1 MSGEEKMM
9 PKVSSPTSTVIRLF
23 AAWKGTLLLIA
34 LGSAIVGPAYDTSG
48 GLLLADRGGD
58 ILDNHSTT
66 AVSAVL
72 TRLVSWDAIY
82 FVESADR
89 GYVFEQEWAFGY
101 GPPTIISWIV
111 KALRASGW
119 SWSGVP
125 AAALVGVLVAHASH
139 LLSAL
144 ALLRLGNLVWH
155 DQPGVAL
162 TATCL
167 HVLSPAGLF
176 LSAPV
181 AEASFSLLSFA
192 GMLLFAKAARA
203 GSVGSV
209 LARDGLTLASA
220 VVFALATTFR
230 SNGLLNGIP
239 FAFAFISEASG
250 FLSHPSAA
258 TIWRLAVLGL
268 GGICIAAGLIVPQA
282 VAYQRY
288 CLQPPGTPLRSWCNQ
303 TLPSIYSFVQREYWG
318 VGPFRYWTVSNLPL
332 FMLAAPVLFILV
344 KSGWDFLGA
353 PRGIPQTS
361 GKTAQ
366 RKEDTAQYA
375 DGGLVR
381 SMAAAQV
388 LLSVMALT
396 SYHVQIITRLSSAY
410 PVWYWWLAKHL
421 AGEDGRPTG
430 SAKGF
435 VVFMVMYASIQGV
448 LFSSFLPPA

>member
-1 MSGEEKMM
+1 M
-9 PKVSSPTSTVIRLF
+9 SSPVPTVVRLF
-23 AAWKGTLLLIA
+23 AAWKGALLLVA
-34 LGSAIVGPAYDTSG
+34 VGSAIVGPAYDTSG

-58 ILDNHSTT
+58 VLNSHSTA
-66 AVSAVL
+66 AVSALL

-101 GPPTIISWIV
+101 GNPSVISCVV

-125 AAALVGVLVAHASH
+125 AAALVGILVAHVSH

-144 ALLRLGNLVWH
+144 VLLRLGSLVWH

-162 TATCL
+162 TAACL
-167 HVLSPAGLF
+167 HVLSAAGLF

-220 VVFALATTFR
+220 ILFGLATTFR
-230 SNGLLNGIP
+230 SNGLLNGVP
-239 FAFAFISEASG
+239 FVFAFVSESAAF
-250 FLSHPSAA
+250 LCRPSAA
-258 TIWRLAVLGL
+258 TVWRLAVLGL
-268 GGICIAAGLIVPQA
+268 GGLCIAAGSVIPQA

-288 CLQPPGTPLRSWCNQ
+288 CLQATGTPLRPWCNQ

-332 FMLAAPVLFILV
+332 FMLAAPVLFILI
-344 KSGWDFLGA
+344 KSGWEFLWA
-353 PRGIPQTS
+353 SRDISPSRRK
-361 GKTAQ
+361 KT
-366 RKEDTAQYA
+366 ESHDTAKYS
-375 DGGLVR
+375 DDGLVR

-388 LLSVMALT
+388 LLAIMALT

-410 PVWYWWLAKHL
+410 PVWYWWLAKNI

-430 SAKGF
+430 LAKGF
-435 VVFMVMYASIQGV
+435 VVFMVMYAAIQGV

>member
-1 MSGEEKMM
+1 M
-9 PKVSSPTSTVIRLF
+9 PEVSSSVSTVIRLF
-23 AAWKGTLLLIA
+23 AAWKGALLLIA
-34 LGSAIVGPAYDTSG
+34 VGSAIVGPAYDTSG

-58 ILDNHSTT
+58 VLNNHSTT

-101 GPPTIISWIV
+101 GNPGVISCVV

-125 AAALVGVLVAHASH
+125 AAALVGVLVAHVSH

-144 ALLRLGNLVWH
+144 VLLRLGSLVWH
-155 DQPGVAL
+155 NQPRVAL
-162 TATCL
+162 TAACL

-192 GMLLFAKAARA
+192 GMLLFVKVTRA
-203 GSVGSV
+203 GSLGSV

-220 VVFALATTFR
+220 ILFGLATTFR
-230 SNGLLNGIP
+230 SNGLLNGVP
-239 FAFAFISEASG
+239 FAFAFVSESAA
-250 FLSHPSAA
+250 FLRRPSAA
-258 TIWRLAVLGL
+258 TAWRLAVLGL
-268 GGICIAAGLIVPQA
+268 GGLCIAAGSIIPQA

-288 CLQPPGTPLRSWCNQ
+288 CLETPETPLRPWCNQ

-332 FMLAAPVLFILV
+332 FVLAAPMLLILI
-344 KSGWDFLGA
+344 KSGWEFLWA
-353 PRGIPQTS
+353 PRAIS
-361 GKTAQ
+361 LSRGKKAESHDAVKY
-366 RKEDTAQYA
+366 RD
-375 DGGLVR
+375 DGLVR

-388 LLSVMALT
+388 LLATMALT

-430 SAKGF
+430 LAKGF
-435 VVFMVMYASIQGV
+435 VVFMVMYAAIQGV